1 MAGIRAIAVVVAGA
15 NGDGAAV
22 SRKRHVPC
30 LSGEVLTGFSIDVS
44 AELPPTGRF
53 RATGDRQ
60 SAGGCDVESIDGEGH
75 RLLGFVAGAIS
86 GDDGEGVGRLCFV
99 VRISEEG
106 DFPRGAVDVKGGSVV
121 VVVGF
126 KAVAKGGVIGCVR
139 CIDDLVC
146 TAVFINRSC
155 RTT

>member
-1 MAGIRAIAVVVAGA
+1 MAGTLAIAVVAEGA
-15 NGDGAAV
+15 NGEGAAV
-22 SRKRHVPC
+22 SGEGDAG
-30 LSGEVLTGFSIDVS
+30 SGLIENGFSIDVS
-44 AELPPTGRF
+44 AELLPTGRF

-60 SAGGCDVESIDGEGH
+60 CAGGCDVESIDGERH
-75 RLLGFVAGAIS
+75 RLLRRIAGCI
-86 GDDGEGVGRLCFV
+86 GRDDGEGVGGLCFV

-106 DFPRGAVDVKGGSVV
+106 DFPRGAVDGKGGSVV

-126 KAVAKGGVIGCVR
+126 KAVAKGGVIGCDG

-155 RTT
+155 STT